1 MLFSIVRAH
10 KSAPKMHSSFPST
23 CTSPTSSLT
32 FNPSVNSTQSP
43 IEYLH
48 VDEQGRSPQF
58 SSSFSIRAILSSS
71 SNSSPQTQPFPS
83 YGHLLLTGDVGAF
96 ECSAPFP
103 HRHCC
108 HQGVRAVNWQTDK
121 GASVKTVINT
131 SLSFIATKDPTS
143 ILN

>member
-23 CTSPTSSLT
+23 CTSPTSSLI

-103 HRHCC
+103 LIVTAVIREYA
-108 HQGVRAVNWQTDK
+108 QSTGKQIKVRALK
-121 GASVKTVINT
+121 
-131 SLSFIATKDPTS
+131 LS
-143 ILN
+143 